1 MANAIK
7 LYLDEQVDPDV
18 AKGLRPYQIDVLTTK
33 EAHRL
38 GAKDVDQLAFATALE
53 RTIFTQDDDFL
64 RLDATGI
71 SHAGIVYAHQ
81 RTPIGAIIEGLR
93 TIIGAMTPDEMVDH
107 VEYL

>member
-18 AKGLRPYQIDVLTTK
+18 AKGLRRYEIDVLTTI

-38 GAKDVDQLAFATALE
+38 GAKDDEQLAYATGLG
-53 RTIFTQDDDFL
+53 RTVFTQDDDFL
-64 RLDATGI
+64 RLDAAGI

-81 RTPIGAIIEGLR
+81 RTPIRTIIEGLR
-93 TIIGAMTPDEMVDH
+93 TIIGAKTPDEMIGH